1 VANAEPNRAESLLSF
16 PCAFPLKIV
25 GRRTDDFS
33 QAVLEIVLRHAP
45 DYDPLTTELRAS
57 GQGTYISVTC
67 TINAVSRTQ
76 LDGLYR
82 ELSGDPRILMVL

>member
-1 VANAEPNRAESLLSF
+1 MAKPDPNRTESLLSF

-33 QAVLEIVLRHAP
+33 QAVVEVVLRHAP
-45 DYDPLTTELRAS
+45 DYDASTTELRAS
-57 GQGTYISVTC
+57 SQGAYISITC
-67 TINAVSRTQ
+67 TINAVSREQ